1 MFIINFVLNIIKYN
15 KVNIIRI
22 YFVKNDLSFYL

>member
-1 MFIINFVLNIIKYN
+1 MFIIYFVLNIIKYN